1 MFYFR
6 RIADS
11 CPDLVVAAKGVVPK
25 EEYDDLCKILVYP
38 LGEKI
43 ANGIRCWREH
53 GFRYTLLLRQ

>member
-1 MFYFR
+1 M
-6 RIADS
+6 
-11 CPDLVVAAKGVVPK
+11 VAAKGVVTK

-53 GFRYTLLLRQ
+53 GFRYTLRRILFGRQRDR